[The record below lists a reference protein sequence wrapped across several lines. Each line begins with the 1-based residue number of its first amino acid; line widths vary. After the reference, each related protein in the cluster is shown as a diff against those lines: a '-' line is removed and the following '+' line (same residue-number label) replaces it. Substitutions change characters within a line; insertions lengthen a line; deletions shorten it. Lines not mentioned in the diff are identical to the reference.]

1 MVRMRPRS
9 RPILACAV
17 AIVWLVLGP
26 LAMLYGPCVIMC
38 DACDMTC
45 PAAPGVEHA
54 PRVDSVVALDE
65 MSATRGALRL
75 TVALTPPAPPP
86 KPFLSA

>member
-1 MVRMRPRS
+1 MGPRS
-9 RPILACAV
+9 RSILACAV
-17 AIVWLVLGP
+17 AIAWLVLGP

-45 PAAPGVEHA
+45 PAAPGIGYA

-65 MSATRGALRL
+65 ISATSGELRL

>member
-1 MVRMRPRS
+1 MRPRT

-17 AIVWLVLGP
+17 AIVWLALGP

-45 PAAPGVEHA
+45 PAAPGVERA
-54 PRVDSVVALDE
+54 PRIDSAVALDVVPP
-65 MSATRGALRL
+65 TRGELRL
-75 TVALTPPAPPP
+75 TVTLTPPAPPP
-86 KPFLSA
+86 KPPLSV

>member
-1 MVRMRPRS
+1 MRSRNRLARPR
-9 RPILACAV
+9 
-17 AIVWLVLGP
+17 P

-45 PAAPGVEHA
+45 PAAPGVGHA
-54 PRVDSVVALDE
+54 PQVDSVVALDE
-65 MSATRGALRL
+65 VSATRAEPSL

-86 KPFLSA
+86 KPLFSA